1 MTLQSLYKNGSSNQ
15 IPIPIKKKKKKW
27 TQIPLIF
34 YITLGMWFC
43 GRINYSSTLRNPAS
57 LSNCASWK
65 GWQLSWKFRS
75 HIRSV
80 CRMEMRH
87 IVRTAP
93 SILSYRDINVSR
105 QWSTIF
111 NISFSVAP
119 ADLSSWTPGYLTT
132 ARYLKTHGLNTEEEE
147 EKRQDNEYNRQETS
161 YQTLKSAELTS
172 VIPFHL

>member
-80 CRMEMRH
+80 CRMEMRY
-87 IVRTAP
+87 IVRTLLLAYYP
-93 SILSYRDINVSR
+93 IDINVSR

-111 NISFSVAP
+111 TPKSPISPWST
-119 ADLSSWTPGYLTT
+119 DLHGSSGSQGRETNPPPWAVRSSRKPGYLF
-132 ARYLKTHGLNTEEEE
+132 
-147 EKRQDNEYNRQETS
+147 Q
-161 YQTLKSAELTS
+161 
-172 VIPFHL
+172 